1 MQSHKPL
8 TLGIGC
14 RRFASVEQIDAA
26 VRAALGAHSLDEVRA
41 VATIDAKAQEPGL
54 VAFCARYGLP
64 LEVFT
69 RAQIEGLAATPTLTP
84 SLTPSPAAL
93 AHLGV
98 EGVCEPCALL
108 ASQGG
113 RLLIGKTVRDGVT
126 IAVAKHESHDQD
138 IR

>member
-14 RRFASVEQIDAA
+14 RRFASAEQIDAA
-26 VRAALGAHSLDEVRA
+26 VRAALGTHSLDDVRA

-54 VAFCARYGLP
+54 VAFCARHRLP
-64 LEVFT
+64 LRVFM
-69 RAQIEGLAATPTLTP
+69 RAQIAGLAATRA
-84 SLTPSPAAL
+84 LTPSPAAR

-98 EGVCEPCALL
+98 DGVCEPCALL
-108 ASQGG
+108 ASPGG
-113 RLLIGKTVRDGVT
+113 RILVGKTVRDGVT
-126 IAVAKHESHDQD
+126 VAIATLDTPDQD

>member
-14 RRFASVEQIDAA
+14 RRFASAEQIDAA
-26 VRAALGAHSLDEVRA
+26 VRAALGAHSLDDVRA

-54 VAFCARYGLP
+54 VAFCARHGLP
-64 LEVFT
+64 LQVFT
-69 RAQIEGLAATPTLTP
+69 RAQIEGLAATLTP
-84 SLTPSPAAL
+84 TLTPSPAAL
-93 AHLGV
+93 VHLGV

-113 RLLIGKTVRDGVT
+113 RLVVGKTVRDGVT
-126 IAVAKHESHDQD
+126 VAVATRIGDAA
-138 IR
+138 